1 MHNIWSARF
10 RNGSKPVGYSVTATS
25 AFASCGH
32 SAGYTRGQGSETGQS
47 ACWVGLD
54 MSDYPHSPCVARV
67 WQGYTSH
74 ICALPRQGLHVDTR
88 MVEQRT
94 RTPTQ

>member
-32 SAGYTRGQGSETGQS
+32 SAGYTRGQGSETRQ
-47 ACWVGLD
+47 APVGLV
-54 MSDYPHSPCVARV
+54 S
-67 WQGYTSH
+67 
-74 ICALPRQGLHVDTR
+74 ICLTIPTRHV
-88 MVEQRT
+88 
-94 RTPTQ
+94 